1 MPVIRNYCHK
11 PVIELEL
18 NLCDGEGFI
27 YDKNQKDYLNW
38 IPYKFRITDGKNEY
52 ELNIVVRKMNLK
64 LFSKMWMIIQYFRE
78 ELKDMKP
85 IKAWIPTKMEKSRL
99 VKQQTTLLK
108 GESSLE
114 KYHQYKKGTVYFIVS
129 VFILCLLAGCSSK
142 QEETDLLKGW
152 VGNYAFYDDF
162 QVPDGPYM
170 MVDYK
175 LTIYE
180 EAGEYYADM
189 DACGQTT
196 DDHLRAKVYGNDE
209 WISLVF
215 DKELEGN
222 HWKPKDDTLLMSFRK
237 DKTDIYT

>member
-1 MPVIRNYCHK
+1 
-11 PVIELEL
+11 
-18 NLCDGEGFI
+18 
-27 YDKNQKDYLNW
+27 
-38 IPYKFRITDGKNEY
+38 
-52 ELNIVVRKMNLK
+52 
-64 LFSKMWMIIQYFRE
+64 
-78 ELKDMKP
+78 MK
-85 IKAWIPTKMEKSRL
+85 R
-99 VKQQTTLLK
+99 QTTLLK

-152 VGNYAFYDDF
+152 VGDYAFFDDF

-170 MVDYK
+170 MLDYK

-196 DDHLRAKVYGNDE
+196 NAHLRAKVYGNDE

-222 HWKPKDDTLLMSFRK
+222 HLKPKDDTLLMSFRK
-237 DKTDIYT
+237 DKTDIYTYWAFYEPLVGEPDVGGVYFSKIDP

>member
-1 MPVIRNYCHK
+1 M
-11 PVIELEL
+11 
-18 NLCDGEGFI
+18 
-27 YDKNQKDYLNW
+27 
-38 IPYKFRITDGKNEY
+38 
-52 ELNIVVRKMNLK
+52 
-64 LFSKMWMIIQYFRE
+64 
-78 ELKDMKP
+78 
-85 IKAWIPTKMEKSRL
+85 
-99 VKQQTTLLK
+99 
-108 GESSLE
+108 E

-170 MVDYK
+170 MLDYK

-196 DDHLRAKVYGNDE
+196 NAHLRAKVYGNDE

-222 HWKPKDDTLLMSFRK
+222 HLKPKDDTLLMSFRK
-237 DKTDIYT
+237 DKTDIYTYWAHYKPLVGNPNVGSVCFSKTDP

>member
-1 MPVIRNYCHK
+1 M
-11 PVIELEL
+11 
-18 NLCDGEGFI
+18 
-27 YDKNQKDYLNW
+27 
-38 IPYKFRITDGKNEY
+38 
-52 ELNIVVRKMNLK
+52 
-64 LFSKMWMIIQYFRE
+64 
-78 ELKDMKP
+78 
-85 IKAWIPTKMEKSRL
+85 
-99 VKQQTTLLK
+99 
-108 GESSLE
+108 E

-152 VGNYAFYDDF
+152 VGDYAFFDDF

-170 MVDYK
+170 MLDYK

-196 DDHLRAKVYGNDE
+196 NAHLRAKVYGNDE

-237 DKTDIYT
+237 DKTDIYTYWAHYKPLVGNPNVGSVCFSKTDP

>member
-1 MPVIRNYCHK
+1 
-11 PVIELEL
+11 
-18 NLCDGEGFI
+18 
-27 YDKNQKDYLNW
+27 
-38 IPYKFRITDGKNEY
+38 
-52 ELNIVVRKMNLK
+52 
-64 LFSKMWMIIQYFRE
+64 MIIQYFRE

-142 QEETDLLKGW
+142 QEQTDLLKGW
-152 VGNYAFYDDF
+152 VGDYAFFDAF
-162 QVPDGPYM
+162 QVPDGPCM
-170 MVDYK
+170 TLDYK

-180 EAGEYYADM
+180 EAGKYYADM
-189 DACGQTT
+189 DAYGWMT

-222 HWKPKDDTLLMSFRK
+222 HLKPKDDTLLMSFRK
-237 DKTDIYT
+237 DKTDIYTYWAHYKPSVGNPNVGSVCFSKTDP